1 MSDDEDSSQEGVDAG
16 MMGGLLPDESMKAL
30 SSGTAGKSA
39 LVLFYYVISSVYYEV
54 PVFDFW
60 VVVVIG
66 YVFQ

>member
-39 LVLFYYVISSVYYEV
+39 FVSFKCMCN
-54 PVFDFW
+54 
-60 VVVVIG
+60 
-66 YVFQ
+66 Q